1 LLTNYR
7 GRQRR
12 LRSPLTILMKL
23 KALDFLAILLSLLAV
38 SAFSI
43 AAYAGNDTAQDV
55 VIEAS
60 GTRWIYPLNADR
72 QERVAG
78 PLGDTVVI
86 IKGGRAF
93 VEDSPCPDKLCVHM
107 PAISRPG
114 QWIGCLPNRVFV
126 RVRGGSGQDIDELS
140 Y

>member
-1 LLTNYR
+1 
-7 GRQRR
+7 
-12 LRSPLTILMKL
+12 MKL
-23 KALDFLAILLSLLAV
+23 KAFDFLAILLSLLV
-38 SAFSI
+38 VGVFSFF
-43 AAYAGNDTAQDV
+43 AYGGKEAAQDV

-60 GTRWIYPLNADR
+60 GTRWIYPLNADAR
-72 QERVAG
+72 ERVAG

-107 PAISRPG
+107 PAISQPG
-114 QWIGCLPNRVFV
+114 QWIACLPNRVFV
-126 RVRGGSGQDIDELS
+126 RVRGGSGQDVDELS